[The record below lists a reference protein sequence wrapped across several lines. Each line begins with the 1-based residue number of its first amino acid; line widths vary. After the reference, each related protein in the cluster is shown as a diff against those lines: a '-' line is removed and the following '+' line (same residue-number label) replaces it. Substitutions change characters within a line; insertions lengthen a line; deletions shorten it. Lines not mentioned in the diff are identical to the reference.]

1 MDEIKYNY
9 DGKFEGNIVMVGRT
23 GCGKTTFVQ
32 NLGENNLFGEISEVY
47 WVLKITLS
55 GEREDE
61 IRGSFSNQ
69 KVHFSYPQNVE
80 DFNYLIESFMQTKS
94 EYVNS
99 KMGEKM
105 AIDRLIVMDDVS
117 GLAEKS
123 YNFSNFL
130 TVSRK
135 YGFSC
140 LYVFHTI
147 YPNRQNWEMKMT
159 QTHIFNFFSGSIHS
173 VKILKTLS
181 LFANRYKNSYAPSQN
196 VWLSRL
202 CFNTLASKEK
212 QCLTIDTRPINYHGP
227 GQFRTSADNGQ
238 EQVFYYNRGKSDA
251 HFNSFFAK

>member
-47 WVLKITLS
+47 WVLKMTLS

-61 IRGSFSNQ
+61 IRDSFSNQ

-117 GLAEKS
+117 GH
-123 YNFSNFL
+123 
-130 TVSRK
+130 
-135 YGFSC
+135 C
-140 LYVFHTI
+140 
-147 YPNRQNWEMKMT
+147 
-159 QTHIFNFFSGSIHS
+159 
-173 VKILKTLS
+173 
-181 LFANRYKNSYAPSQN
+181 
-196 VWLSRL
+196 
-202 CFNTLASKEK
+202 
-212 QCLTIDTRPINYHGP
+212 
-227 GQFRTSADNGQ
+227 
-238 EQVFYYNRGKSDA
+238 
-251 HFNSFFAK
+251 